1 MNTRQTLLLESN
13 SLIEKCAK
21 FYDAHNFTLRASKLS
36 MEVMAYKDSLK
47 ECNEIQSTAIGLS
60 ENYLSLTK
68 RLNSCSVEALFAS
81 VLFVDLISS
90 VEVYLANI
98 IRIILK
104 RYPKKI
110 VNAQFSLADVLDRS
124 VDELVSEASEKYI
137 YSLMYKKPKEII
149 KELCNLLSVDWRV
162 LQDTWTVFIEAKA
175 RRDIGMHNNWI
186 CNETYIRKVEESG
199 VSVSCTVGD
208 NLIPNEQQYYS
219 NVVKNVIEFVSI
231 LSKMLSEK
239 YDD

>member
-1 MNTRQTLLLESN
+1 MNTRQTLLLESK
-13 SLIEKCAK
+13 SLIAKCAK

-36 MEVMAYKDSLK
+36 MEVMAFKDSLT
-47 ECNEIQSTAIGLS
+47 ECNEIQATAIGLS

-68 RLNSCSVEALFAS
+68 RLNNCSVEALFAS

-110 VNAQFSLADVLDRS
+110 LNAQFSLTDVLDRS

-149 KELCNLLSVDWRV
+149 KELCNLLSVDWSV
-162 LQDTWTVFIEAKA
+162 LQDSWNIFIEAKA
-175 RRDIGMHNNWI
+175 RRDIGMHNNWV
-186 CNETYIRKVEESG
+186 CNETYIRKVKESG
-199 VSVSCTVGD
+199 ANVTCTVGD
-208 NLIPNEQQYYS
+208 NLIPSEQQYYRE
-219 NVVKNVIEFVSI
+219 VVANVIDFVSV
-231 LSKMLSEK
+231 LSAMLSDK